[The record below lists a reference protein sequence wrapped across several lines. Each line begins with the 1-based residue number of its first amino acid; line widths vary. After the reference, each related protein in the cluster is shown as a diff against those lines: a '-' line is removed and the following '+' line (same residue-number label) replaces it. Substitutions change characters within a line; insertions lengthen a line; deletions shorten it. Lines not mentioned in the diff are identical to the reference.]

1 MMEIQTLFEIDLRLK
16 GDKMR
21 QALDSI
27 TDFIFMEDKLESA
40 DIILIP
46 DSFSI
51 FSKNYCVSSDRWK
64 GYP

>member
-1 MMEIQTLFEIDLRLK
+1 MKIKFEIELRLK

-21 QALDSI
+21 QAIDSI

-46 DSFSI
+46 DSFST
-51 FSKNYCVSSDRWK
+51 FSKNYCISSDRWE
-64 GYP
+64 GYS